1 MKLASDNE
9 TLAEN
14 KALILYILSKVDKS
28 IENTALY
35 KLVLIFE
42 DMNYFYFQQ
51 FLLDLIDNKYIIKGI
66 NEKKEN
72 IYELTIEGKKAVELV
87 QDLIPGF
94 TRFQIDNNFKKDL
107 RSIEDE
113 YAITADF
120 IPESENAYTVIC
132 KITENGKVT
141 FELKTFAASREQAK
155 SIVDNWKKNAVK
167 MYPKILKMINRSR
180 KAEVRRQR
188 AEFGRCVGAAI
199 SSSVSI
205 WILYFVN
212 NEIGVM

>member
-14 KALILYILSKVDKS
+14 KALILYLLNKVNKPL
-28 IENTALY
+28 ENTAFY
-35 KLVLIFE
+35 KLLLTFE

-51 FLLDLIDNKYIIKGI
+51 FLLDLMDNKYILKGTSDK
-66 NEKKEN
+66 NET
-72 IYELTIEGKKAVELV
+72 IYEMTDEGRQAIGLV

-94 TRFQIDNNFKKDL
+94 TRFQIDNKFKEDL

-113 YAITADF
+113 YSITADF
-120 IPESENAYTVIC
+120 IPESENSYTVVC

-141 FELKTFAASREQAK
+141 FEVRTFAGSREHAK

-167 MYPKILKMINRSR
+167 LYPKMLKMLT
-180 KAEVRRQR
+180 K
-188 AEFGRCVGAAI
+188 
-199 SSSVSI
+199 
-205 WILYFVN
+205 
-212 NEIGVM
+212 

>member
-14 KALILYILSKVDKS
+14 KALILYLLNKINKG
-28 IENTALY
+28 IENTAFY

-51 FLLDLIDNKYIIKGI
+51 FLLDLIDNKYILKGLSDK
-66 NEKKEN
+66 NET
-72 IYELTIEGKKAVELV
+72 IYEITSDGRQAINLV

-94 TRFQIDNNFKKDL
+94 TRFQIDNHFKEDL

-113 YAITADF
+113 YSITADF
-120 IPESENAYTVIC
+120 IPESESSYTVVC

-141 FELKTFAASREQAK
+141 FEVKTFAGSREQAK
-155 SIVDNWKKNAVK
+155 AVVENWKKNAVK
-167 MYPKILKMINRSR
+167 LYPKMLKMLT
-180 KAEVRRQR
+180 K
-188 AEFGRCVGAAI
+188 
-199 SSSVSI
+199 SVSTFLLYTI
-205 WILYFVN
+205 KFWHHSYFVWC
-212 NEIGVM
+212 MLW

>member
-14 KALILYILSKVDKS
+14 KALILYLLNKVNKPL
-28 IENTALY
+28 ENTAFY
-35 KLVLIFE
+35 KLLLTFE

-51 FLLDLIDNKYIIKGI
+51 FLLDLMENKYILKGTSDK
-66 NEKKEN
+66 NET
-72 IYELTIEGKKAVELV
+72 IYEMTDEGRQAIGLV

-94 TRFQIDNNFKKDL
+94 TRFQIDNKFKEDL

-113 YAITADF
+113 YSITADF
-120 IPESENAYTVIC
+120 IPESENSYTVVC

-141 FELKTFAASREQAK
+141 FEVRTFAGSREHAK

-167 MYPKILKMINRSR
+167 LYPKMLKILTK
-180 KAEVRRQR
+180 
-188 AEFGRCVGAAI
+188 
-199 SSSVSI
+199 
-205 WILYFVN
+205 
-212 NEIGVM
+212 

>member
-14 KALILYILSKVDKS
+14 KALILYILNKVNKA
-28 IENTALY
+28 IENTALF

-66 NEKKEN
+66 SDKKET
-72 IYELTIEGKKAVELV
+72 IYELTNEGKQAVELV

-94 TRFQIDNNFKKDL
+94 TRFQIDNNFKEDL
-107 RSIEDE
+107 RTIEDE
-113 YAITADF
+113 YSITADF
-120 IPESENAYTVIC
+120 IPDSENSYTVIC

-141 FELKTFAASREQAK
+141 FEVKTFAGSREQAK
-155 SIVDNWKKNAVK
+155 SIVDNWNKNAVK
-167 MYPKILKMINRSR
+167 LYPKMLKMLS
-180 KAEVRRQR
+180 KGQK
-188 AEFGRCVGAAI
+188 
-199 SSSVSI
+199 S
-205 WILYFVN
+205 
-212 NEIGVM
+212 

>member
-14 KALILYILSKVDKS
+14 KALILYLLNKVNKPL
-28 IENTALY
+28 ENTAFY
-35 KLVLIFE
+35 KLLLTFE

-51 FLLDLIDNKYIIKGI
+51 FLLDLMENKYILKGTSDK
-66 NEKKEN
+66 NET
-72 IYELTIEGKKAVELV
+72 IYEMTDEGRQAIGLV

-94 TRFQIDNNFKKDL
+94 TRFQIDNKFKEDL

-113 YAITADF
+113 YSITADF
-120 IPESENAYTVIC
+120 IPESENSYTVVC

-141 FELKTFAASREQAK
+141 FEVRTFAGSREHAK

-167 MYPKILKMINRSR
+167 LYPKMLKM
-180 KAEVRRQR
+180 
-188 AEFGRCVGAAI
+188 
-199 SSSVSI
+199 
-205 WILYFVN
+205 LT
-212 NEIGVM
+212 

>member
-14 KALILYILSKVDKS
+14 KALILYLLNKVNKPL
-28 IENTALY
+28 ENTAFY
-35 KLVLIFE
+35 KLLLTFE

-51 FLLDLIDNKYIIKGI
+51 FLLDLMENKYILKGTSD
-66 NEKKEN
+66 KKET
-72 IYELTIEGKKAVELV
+72 IYEMTDEGRQAIGLV

-94 TRFQIDNNFKKDL
+94 TRFQIDNKFKEDL

-113 YAITADF
+113 YSITADF
-120 IPESENAYTVIC
+120 IPESENSYTVVC

-141 FELKTFAASREQAK
+141 FEVRTFAGSREHAK

-167 MYPKILKMINRSR
+167 LYPKMLKMLT
-180 KAEVRRQR
+180 K
-188 AEFGRCVGAAI
+188 
-199 SSSVSI
+199 
-205 WILYFVN
+205 
-212 NEIGVM
+212 

>member
-14 KALILYILSKVDKS
+14 KALILSLLNKVNKPL
-28 IENTALY
+28 ENTAFY
-35 KLVLIFE
+35 KLLLTFE

-51 FLLDLIDNKYIIKGI
+51 FLLDLMENKYILKGTSDK
-66 NEKKEN
+66 NET
-72 IYELTIEGKKAVELV
+72 IYEMTDEGRQAIGLV

-94 TRFQIDNNFKKDL
+94 TRFQIDNKFKEDL

-113 YAITADF
+113 YSITADF
-120 IPESENAYTVIC
+120 IPESENSYTVVC

-141 FELKTFAASREQAK
+141 FEVRTFAGSREHAK

-167 MYPKILKMINRSR
+167 LYPKMLKMLT
-180 KAEVRRQR
+180 K
-188 AEFGRCVGAAI
+188 
-199 SSSVSI
+199 
-205 WILYFVN
+205 
-212 NEIGVM
+212 

>member
-14 KALILYILSKVDKS
+14 KALILYLLNKVNKPL
-28 IENTALY
+28 ENTAFY
-35 KLVLIFE
+35 KLLLTFE

-51 FLLDLIDNKYIIKGI
+51 FLLDLMENKYILKGTSDK
-66 NEKKEN
+66 NET
-72 IYELTIEGKKAVELV
+72 IYEMTDEGRQALGLV

-94 TRFQIDNNFKKDL
+94 TRFQIDNKFKEDL

-113 YAITADF
+113 YSITADF
-120 IPESENAYTVIC
+120 IPESENSYTVVC

-141 FELKTFAASREQAK
+141 FEVRTFAGSREHAK

-167 MYPKILKMINRSR
+167 LYPKMLKMLT
-180 KAEVRRQR
+180 K
-188 AEFGRCVGAAI
+188 
-199 SSSVSI
+199 
-205 WILYFVN
+205 
-212 NEIGVM
+212 

>member
-14 KALILYILSKVDKS
+14 KALILYLLNKVNKPL
-28 IENTALY
+28 ENTAFS
-35 KLVLIFE
+35 KLLLTFE

-51 FLLDLIDNKYIIKGI
+51 FLLDLMENKYILKGTSDK
-66 NEKKEN
+66 NET
-72 IYELTIEGKKAVELV
+72 IYEMTDEGRQAIGLV

-94 TRFQIDNNFKKDL
+94 TRFQIDNKFKEDL

-113 YAITADF
+113 YSITADF
-120 IPESENAYTVIC
+120 IPESENSYTVVC

-141 FELKTFAASREQAK
+141 FEVRTFAGSREHAK

-167 MYPKILKMINRSR
+167 LYPKMLKMLT
-180 KAEVRRQR
+180 K
-188 AEFGRCVGAAI
+188 
-199 SSSVSI
+199 
-205 WILYFVN
+205 
-212 NEIGVM
+212 

>member
-14 KALILYILSKVDKS
+14 KALILYLLNKVNKPL
-28 IENTALY
+28 ENTAFY
-35 KLVLIFE
+35 KLLLTFE

-51 FLLDLIDNKYIIKGI
+51 FLLDLMENKYILKGTSNK
-66 NEKKEN
+66 NET
-72 IYELTIEGKKAVELV
+72 IYEMTDEGRQAIGLV

-94 TRFQIDNNFKKDL
+94 TRFQIDNKFKEDL

-113 YAITADF
+113 YSITADF
-120 IPESENAYTVIC
+120 IPESENSYTVVC

-141 FELKTFAASREQAK
+141 FEVRTFAGSREHAK

-167 MYPKILKMINRSR
+167 LYPKMLKMLT
-180 KAEVRRQR
+180 K
-188 AEFGRCVGAAI
+188 
-199 SSSVSI
+199 
-205 WILYFVN
+205 
-212 NEIGVM
+212 

>member
-14 KALILYILSKVDKS
+14 KALILYLLNKVNKPL
-28 IENTALY
+28 ENTAFY
-35 KLVLIFE
+35 KLLLTFE

-51 FLLDLIDNKYIIKGI
+51 FLLDLMENKYILKGTSDK
-66 NEKKEN
+66 NET
-72 IYELTIEGKKAVELV
+72 IYEMTDEGRQAISLV

-94 TRFQIDNNFKKDL
+94 TRFQIDNKFKEDL

-113 YAITADF
+113 YSITADF
-120 IPESENAYTVIC
+120 IPESENSYTVVC

-141 FELKTFAASREQAK
+141 FEVRTFAGSREHAK

-167 MYPKILKMINRSR
+167 LYPKMLKMLT
-180 KAEVRRQR
+180 K
-188 AEFGRCVGAAI
+188 
-199 SSSVSI
+199 
-205 WILYFVN
+205 
-212 NEIGVM
+212 